1 MPTPVT
7 YNRAVDKNQTFFF
20 QFKMRQ
26 GNDYIDISAYEFEF
40 LLKTKVG
47 AIIWDVLNADF
58 TRPDNFTIRFQKSIS
73 DLSSVAN
80 GLYNMSFLVT
90 NTDMTDNEYM
100 VGLWEFKNS

>member
-7 YNRAVDKNQTFFF
+7 YNRAVDRNQTFYF

-26 GNDYIDISAYEFEF
+26 GNDYIDISTYEFEF
-40 LLKTKVG
+40 ILKTKVG

-73 DLSSVAN
+73 ELSAVPI
-80 GLYNMSFLVT
+80 GLYVMSFLVT
-90 NTDMTDNEYM
+90 NTDMTNNEYM
-100 VGLWEFKNS
+100 TGLWEFKNS